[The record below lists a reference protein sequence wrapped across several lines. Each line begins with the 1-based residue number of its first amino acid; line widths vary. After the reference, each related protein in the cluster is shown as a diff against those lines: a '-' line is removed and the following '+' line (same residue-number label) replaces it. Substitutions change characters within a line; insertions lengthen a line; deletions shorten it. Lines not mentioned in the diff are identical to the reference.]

1 MGWYYGWT
9 VLGVA
14 FVTTSVTLGTHAAF
28 GVLLVALADGLGW
41 GRSVIAG
48 AIALTAV
55 LWMLSSTPL
64 GAAFDRWGP
73 RWVYGGAALLAAAG
87 LAFAATTEA
96 PWQLYLGMGVLAGIG
111 MTPLRANAQ
120 SVVVTNWFVRR
131 RGLAVGVVASGVGVG
146 VLVVAP
152 LTQWVIDQAGWR
164 AAFLALA
171 ALYLVGLAPLNALW
185 QRRRPEDLG
194 LLPDGG
200 RGAERDGRGSRE
212 SASSSSAS
220 PGRPV
225 PGDGAPGSGG
235 EASRAA
241 GPRAPQ
247 PQGGEGAGGAQR
259 AAGAGHGR
267 PLAGPTVRLAVRHPR
282 FWILALGFVLGALPL
297 QFLLA
302 HGVAYLVDRGFT
314 PGLAAS
320 VLGVSG
326 AATAGG
332 MVLWGY
338 VVDRWGG
345 EAAYTAGSLAL
356 MASIGVLFAV
366 GPGREPL
373 LYVYAALF
381 ALGFASRQG
390 VMTTLAAAILH
401 GPAFGTLM
409 GILAAHIALGSALG
423 PYLGGWVFDHSGSY
437 YPMFACSLVSAAVSL
452 LCVWVAAPRH
462 GRIGVAAPAG
472 ESRADAVAR

>member
-1 MGWYYGWT
+1 MRWYYGWT

-14 FVTTSVTLGTHAAF
+14 FLTTSVTLGTHAAF

-55 LWMLSSTPL
+55 LWTLSAPPL

-73 RWVYGGAALLAAAG
+73 RWVYGGAALVAALG

-111 MTPLRANAQ
+111 LTPLRANSQ

-131 RGLAVGVVASGVGVG
+131 RGLAVGIVASGVGVG

-164 AAFLALA
+164 AAFLTLA
-171 ALYLVGLAPLNALW
+171 ALFAFGLLPLNALW
-185 QRRRPEDLG
+185 QRSRPEDCG
-194 LLPDGG
+194 LPPDGLPPRGTENGG
-200 RGAERDGRGSRE
+200 RG
-212 SASSSSAS
+212 
-220 PGRPV
+220 
-225 PGDGAPGSGG
+225 PGDRGA
-235 EASRAA
+235 EAGVALRTERAA
-241 GPRAPQ
+241 RSARAPNPPPPVFQ
-247 PQGGEGAGGAQR
+247 P
-259 AAGAGHGR
+259 
-267 PLAGPTVRLAVRHPR
+267 PTVALAVRQPR
-282 FWILALGFVLGALPL
+282 FWVLALGFVLGALPL

-302 HGVAYLVDRGFT
+302 HGVAYLVDRGFSA
-314 PGLAAS
+314 GLAAS
-320 VLGVSG
+320 ALGLSG

-356 MASIGVLFAV
+356 MASIGLLFGV
-366 GPGREPL
+366 TPGREPL
-373 LYVYAALF
+373 LYLYAALF

-401 GPAFGTLM
+401 GPAFGALM

-423 PYLGGWVFDHSGSY
+423 PFLGGWVFDHTGSY
-437 YPMFACSLVSAAVSL
+437 EPMFLLALGSAAISL
-452 LCVWVAAPRH
+452 LCVWIAAPRH
-462 GRIGVAAPAG
+462 GRLVAAPPR
-472 ESRADAVAR
+472 ERAAEAPTR